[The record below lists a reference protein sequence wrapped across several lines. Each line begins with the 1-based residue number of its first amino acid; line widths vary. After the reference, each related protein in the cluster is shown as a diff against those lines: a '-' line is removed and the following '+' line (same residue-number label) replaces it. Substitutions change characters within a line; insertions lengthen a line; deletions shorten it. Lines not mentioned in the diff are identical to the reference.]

1 MAAYDDACPEARAA
15 YDAAETAAAE
25 AWDVY
30 DAAARNPDTDDLPA
44 WEAYRAALGPLEQA
58 TSALFTQPQPQAQRQ
73 AAGEWTLFDIPEG
86 ATDAAA

>member
-30 DAAARNPDTDDLPA
+30 DAAARDPDTGDMPA
-44 WEAYRAALGPLEQA
+44 WEAYLAALGALEQA
-58 TSALFTQPQPQAQRQ
+58 TAALFTQPQAQRQ
-73 AAGEWTLFDIPEG
+73 APGEWTLFDIPEG